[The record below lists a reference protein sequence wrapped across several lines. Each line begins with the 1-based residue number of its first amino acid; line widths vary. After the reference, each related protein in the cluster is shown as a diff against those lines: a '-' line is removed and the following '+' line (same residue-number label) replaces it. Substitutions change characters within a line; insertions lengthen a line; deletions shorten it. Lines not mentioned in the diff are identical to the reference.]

1 MAGEWS
7 EAEVTLLIEL
17 WGEEGIQEQLEGTK
31 RNKRVYDRIA
41 KALSLDC
48 LLRALILPKV
58 DTLHVIGIHAGE
70 TRWLAR
76 CETPP

>member
-1 MAGEWS
+1 MATSTRTVKWK
-7 EAEVTLLIEL
+7 IY
-17 WGEEGIQEQLEGTK
+17 GEEGIQEQLEGTK

-41 KALSLDC
+41 KALSLDR

-58 DTLHVIGIHAGE
+58 DTLHVIHAGE

>member
-1 MAGEWS
+1 MD
-7 EAEVTLLIEL
+7 
-17 WGEEGIQEQLEGTK
+17 EEGIQEQLEGTK

-48 LLRALILPKV
+48 LLSALILPKV
-58 DTLHVIGIHAGE
+58 DTLHVIHAGE
-70 TRWLAR
+70 MRLLAR